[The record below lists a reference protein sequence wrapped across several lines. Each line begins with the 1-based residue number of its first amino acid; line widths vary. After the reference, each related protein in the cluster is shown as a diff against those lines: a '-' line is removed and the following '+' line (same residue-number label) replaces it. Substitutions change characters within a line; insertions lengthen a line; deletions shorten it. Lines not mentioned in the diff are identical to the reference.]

1 MKVQIEG
8 PEQLDVLAGQ
18 MLEMAGGR
26 RVFAFTG
33 EIGAGKTTFIQAIC
47 RRLGVT
53 GEVTSPTFALV
64 NEYQGAE
71 ARIYHLDLYRLTDVE
86 EALGIGIEELLDS
99 GDYCLIEWPGLIEGL
114 LPDDTVR
121 INLEIVGNSTRK
133 ILFL

>member
-86 EALGIGIEELLDS
+86 EALGIGIEELLDI